1 MKQLSDMKQQSGFT
15 LIELVMVIVILGI
28 LAATALP
35 KFVDLGKDARTS
47 AIKAVEGS
55 MRSAN
60 SIIYAKAAAT
70 AGGLSSTAT
79 TIEVPGVDGTVSVIF
94 GFATD
99 ATELA
104 KVMDLSTD
112 FTQSSSDIRHSGA
125 TDSANCNVA
134 YTPASTAV
142 GQTAAPQ
149 YVTTTTGC

>member
-112 FTQSSSDIRHSGA
+112 FTSSSSDIQHSGA
-125 TDSANCNVA
+125 TEPATCNVT
-134 YTPASTAV
+134 YTAASTAV

>member
-1 MKQLSDMKQQSGFT
+1 MKQLSNIKQQSGFT

-70 AGGLSSTAT
+70 TGGLSSSGT
-79 TIEVPGVDGTVSVIF
+79 TIDVPGVDGTVSVIF

-104 KVMDLSTD
+104 KVMDLSTE
-112 FTQSSSDIRHSGA
+112 FAQSSADIQHNGA
-125 TDSANCNVA
+125 TTPATCNVA
-134 YTPASTAV
+134 YTPASAATGAA
-142 GQTAAPQ
+142 AAPQ
-149 YVTTTTGC
+149 YSTTTTGC